1 MQIVTLQAHF
11 DGKQI
16 LLDEPY
22 ELAPNTKLIVSVIQ
36 PQDEEREDW
45 MRFSL
50 ANLERAYGD
59 DEPEY
64 SLDEAAYLDA
74 DLHRYCESRA
84 DDSITLEQVRKE
96 LASIPGSI
104 ADDII
109 ADREE
114 RF

>member
-1 MQIVTLQAHF
+1 MEIVTLQAHF

-22 ELAPNTKLIVSVIQ
+22 KLTPNSKLVVSVIQ
-36 PQDEEREDW
+36 IQNEEREDW

-64 SLDEAAYLDA
+64 SLDLIKEANPKYEA
-74 DLHRYCESRA
+74 R
-84 DDSITLEQVRKE
+84 
-96 LASIPGSI
+96 
-104 ADDII
+104 
-109 ADREE
+109 
-114 RF
+114 

>member
-22 ELAPNTKLIVSVIQ
+22 ELAPNTKLVISVIQ
-36 PQDEEREDW
+36 LDDEERKEW
-45 MRFSL
+45 TRFSL

-64 SLDEAAYLDA
+64 SF
-74 DLHRYCESRA
+74 HR
-84 DDSITLEQVRKE
+84 
-96 LASIPGSI
+96 
-104 ADDII
+104 
-109 ADREE
+109 
-114 RF
+114 

>member
-22 ELAPNTKLIVSVIQ
+22 ELVPNTKLVISLIEM
-36 PQDEEREDW
+36 QDEERDDLT
-45 MRFSL
+45 RFSL

-64 SLDEAAYLDA
+64 PLNLIKEANPKYEG
-74 DLHRYCESRA
+74 R
-84 DDSITLEQVRKE
+84 
-96 LASIPGSI
+96 
-104 ADDII
+104 
-109 ADREE
+109 
-114 RF
+114 